1 MVHARFQEHVPSL
14 FLEKLTKLRKDFRFL
29 VSKRVENNKKERM
42 ENIELQ
48 FTKMVKEYRKTIY
61 TVCYF
66 FSKDTEEV
74 NDLFQEI
81 LINLWK
87 GFPKFRGE
95 SDIRT
100 WIWRVSLNTCSN
112 QKRKKDSRVQTVPL
126 SMDIDL
132 YNDDDQHSRQIQML
146 YDRINRLDVFDK
158 AIILLWLENMTYQDI
173 ASVVGISTAA
183 VTTRLFRIKEQLKSM
198 SNK

>member
-14 FLEKLTKLRKDFRFL
+14 FLEKLTKLRKDFRIL
-29 VSKRVENNKKERM
+29 VSKRVEYNKKERM
-42 ENIELQ
+42 ENFELQ

-81 LINLWK
+81 LINLWR

-112 QKRKKDSRVQTVPL
+112 QKRKKESRVQTVPL

>member
-1 MVHARFQEHVPSL
+1 
-14 FLEKLTKLRKDFRFL
+14 
-29 VSKRVENNKKERM
+29 M

-48 FTKMVKEYRKTIY
+48 FTRMVKEYRKTIY

-74 NDLFQEI
+74 NDLYQEI
-81 LINLWK
+81 LINLWR
-87 GFPKFRGE
+87 GFPNYRGE
-95 SDIRT
+95 SSLKT

-112 QKRKKDSRVQTVPL
+112 QERKKKSRIRTVPL
-126 SMDIDL
+126 SIDIDL
-132 YNDDDQHSRQIQML
+132 YNDEDAGSRQIQML
-146 YDRINRLDVFDK
+146 YDRINRLDVFDR

-173 ASVVGISTAA
+173 ADVVGIS
-183 VTTRLFRIKEQLKSM
+183 VSNITTRLFRIKEQLKSM

>member
-1 MVHARFQEHVPSL
+1 M
-14 FLEKLTKLRKDFRFL
+14 KD
-29 VSKRVENNKKERM
+29 
-42 ENIELQ
+42 IELQ

-74 NDLFQEI
+74 NDLYQEI

-87 GFPKFRGE
+87 GFEKFRGE
-95 SDIRT
+95 SSLKT
-100 WIWRVSLNTCSN
+100 WIWRVSLNTCN
-112 QKRKKDSRVQTVPL
+112 NLERKKKSSVQTIPL
-126 SMDIDL
+126 SIDIDL
-132 YNDDDQHSRQIQML
+132 YNDDDVQSKQIQML
-146 YDRINRLDVFDK
+146 YDRINRLDVFDR
-158 AIILLWLENMTYQDI
+158 AIILLWLENMNYQDI
-173 ASVVGISTAA
+173 ADVVGISLSN

>member
-14 FLEKLTKLRKDFRFL
+14 FLEKLTKLRKDFRIL

-42 ENIELQ
+42 ENFELQ
-48 FTKMVKEYRKTIY
+48 FTKMVKEYRKAIY

-81 LINLWK
+81 LINLWR

>member
-14 FLEKLTKLRKDFRFL
+14 FLEKLTKLRKDFRIL

-42 ENIELQ
+42 EKIELQ

-95 SDIRT
+95 SDIKT

-183 VTTRLFRIKEQLKSM
+183 VTTRLFRIKEQLKPM

>member
-1 MVHARFQEHVPSL
+1 
-14 FLEKLTKLRKDFRFL
+14 
-29 VSKRVENNKKERM
+29 M

-74 NDLFQEI
+74 NDLYQEI

-87 GFPKFRGE
+87 GFEKFRGE
-95 SDIRT
+95 SSLKT
-100 WIWRVSLNTCSN
+100 WIWRVSLNTCN
-112 QKRKKDSRVQTVPL
+112 NLERKKKSSVQTIPL
-126 SMDIDL
+126 SIDIDL
-132 YNDDDQHSRQIQML
+132 YNDDDEHSKQIQML
-146 YDRINRLDVFDK
+146 YNRINRLDVFDR
-158 AIILLWLENMTYQDI
+158 AIILLWLENMSYQDI
-173 ASVVGISTAA
+173 ASVVGISLSN

>member
-1 MVHARFQEHVPSL
+1 
-14 FLEKLTKLRKDFRFL
+14 
-29 VSKRVENNKKERM
+29 M

-48 FTKMVKEYRKTIY
+48 FTRMVKEYRKTIY

-74 NDLFQEI
+74 NDLYQEI

-87 GFPKFRGE
+87 GFPNYRGE
-95 SDIRT
+95 SSLKT

-112 QKRKKDSRVQTVPL
+112 QERKKKNRIQTVPL
-126 SMDIDL
+126 SIDIDL
-132 YNDDDQHSRQIQML
+132 YNDEDAGSRQIQML
-146 YDRINRLDVFDK
+146 YDRINRLDVFDR

-173 ASVVGISTAA
+173 ADVVGISVSN
-183 VTTRLFRIKEQLKSM
+183 VTTRLFRIKEQLKTM

>member
-1 MVHARFQEHVPSL
+1 
-14 FLEKLTKLRKDFRFL
+14 
-29 VSKRVENNKKERM
+29 M

-74 NDLFQEI
+74 NDLYQEI

-87 GFPKFRGE
+87 GFPNYRGE
-95 SDIRT
+95 SSLKT

-112 QKRKKDSRVQTVPL
+112 QERKKKSRIQTVPL
-126 SMDIDL
+126 SIDIDL
-132 YNDDDQHSRQIQML
+132 YNDEDAGSRQIQML
-146 YDRINRLDVFDK
+146 YDRINRLDVFDR

-173 ASVVGISTAA
+173 ADVVGISVSN
-183 VTTRLFRIKEQLKSM
+183 VTTRLFRIKDQLKSM

>member
-1 MVHARFQEHVPSL
+1 
-14 FLEKLTKLRKDFRFL
+14 
-29 VSKRVENNKKERM
+29 M

-48 FTKMVKEYRKTIY
+48 FTRMVKEYRKTIY

-74 NDLFQEI
+74 NDLYQEI

-87 GFPKFRGE
+87 GFLNYRGE
-95 SDIRT
+95 SSLKT

-112 QKRKKDSRVQTVPL
+112 QERKKKSRIRTVPL
-126 SMDIDL
+126 SIDIDL
-132 YNDDDQHSRQIQML
+132 YNDEDAGSRQIQML
-146 YDRINRLDVFDK
+146 YDRINRLDVFDR

-173 ASVVGISTAA
+173 ADVVGIS
-183 VTTRLFRIKEQLKSM
+183 VSNITTRLFRIKEQLKSM

>member
-1 MVHARFQEHVPSL
+1 
-14 FLEKLTKLRKDFRFL
+14 
-29 VSKRVENNKKERM
+29 
-42 ENIELQ
+42 
-48 FTKMVKEYRKTIY
+48 MVKEYRKTIY

-74 NDLFQEI
+74 NDLYQEI
-81 LINLWK
+81 LINLWR
-87 GFPKFRGE
+87 GFPNYRGE
-95 SDIRT
+95 SSLKT

-112 QKRKKDSRVQTVPL
+112 QERKKKSRIRTVPL
-126 SMDIDL
+126 SIDIDL
-132 YNDDDQHSRQIQML
+132 YNDEDAGSRQIQML
-146 YDRINRLDVFDK
+146 YDRINRLDVFDR

-173 ASVVGISTAA
+173 ADVVGISVSN

>member
-1 MVHARFQEHVPSL
+1 MV
-14 FLEKLTKLRKDFRFL
+14 
-29 VSKRVENNKKERM
+29 
-42 ENIELQ
+42 NIELQ

-74 NDLFQEI
+74 NDLYQEI

-87 GFPKFRGE
+87 GFEKFRGE
-95 SDIRT
+95 SSLKT
-100 WIWRVSLNTCSN
+100 WIWRVSLNTCNN
-112 QKRKKDSRVQTVPL
+112 QERKKKSSVQTIPL
-126 SMDIDL
+126 SIDIDL
-132 YNDDDQHSRQIQML
+132 YNDDDVQSKQIQML
-146 YDRINRLDVFDK
+146 YDRINRLDVFDR
-158 AIILLWLENMTYQDI
+158 AIILLWLENMNYQDI
-173 ASVVGISTAA
+173 ADVVGISLSN